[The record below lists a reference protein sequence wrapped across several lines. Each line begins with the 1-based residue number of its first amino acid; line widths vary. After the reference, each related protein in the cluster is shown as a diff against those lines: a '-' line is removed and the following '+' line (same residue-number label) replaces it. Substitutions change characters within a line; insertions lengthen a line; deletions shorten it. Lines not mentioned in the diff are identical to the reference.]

1 MKAIG
6 YTRVSTTMQV
16 ESGHSLDAQHQAIT
30 SYCSLY
36 GLELVDIVADEGVSG
51 KTLERPGLARALE
64 RLDAGEAGMLVVVKL
79 DRLTRSVADL
89 GALLSDYFGEGR
101 HDLASVSEKIDTTS
115 AAGRLTLNILTS
127 VAQWEREVI
136 SERISTAMQHMKTQ
150 GKRTGYIPFGQ
161 KLAADGVHL
170 VPDEDEVEVLEVIR
184 ARRAEGLSLRGLADW
199 LNANGYTN
207 RGNPWNHTAV
217 RNKLT
222 SLVLS
227 VQR

>member
-1 MKAIG
+1 MTRHRAIG
-6 YTRVSTTMQV
+6 YVRVSTTMQV
-16 ESGHSLDAQHQAIT
+16 ESGHSLDAQRKSIAD
-30 SYCSLY
+30 YCELY
-36 GLELVDIVADEGVSG
+36 GLELVDVEADEGLSASN
-51 KTLERPGLARALE
+51 LERPGLTRALE
-64 RLDAGEAGMLVVVKL
+64 RLDAGDAGMLVVVKL

-89 GALLSDYFGEGR
+89 GALLSDHFGEGG
-101 HDLASVSEKIDTTS
+101 HDLASVNEKIDTTS
-115 AAGRLTLNILTS
+115 AGGRLTLNILTS

-170 VPDEDEVEVLEVIR
+170 VPDNDEVEVLEIIR

-217 RNKLT
+217 RNKL
-222 SLVLS
+222 LKPHA
-227 VQR
+227 